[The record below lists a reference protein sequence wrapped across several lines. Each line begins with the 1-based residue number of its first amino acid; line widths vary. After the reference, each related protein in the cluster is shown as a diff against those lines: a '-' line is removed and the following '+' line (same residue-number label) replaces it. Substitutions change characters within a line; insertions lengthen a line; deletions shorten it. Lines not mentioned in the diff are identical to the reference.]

1 MKIEEKIKEKY
12 RELGR
17 LDENYSV
24 WLTRRAPFWRIGFDY
39 NLSVATG
46 NDPKKVVFNYCEDPL
61 DVWYRE
67 LRKNKRAQLS
77 IYTRTWLTW
86 NEAEDL
92 RDKIVAAG
100 GKAVIEKLRS
110 AEVLADMRSMLE
122 REIWQLE
129 QKLAVQK
136 AENRRKAAESRAAAV
151 EKGVVSPERLALVES
166 FFSGR
171 DVEYGFNKDGEV
183 DVYGDVTL
191 TADDLVNDEIPFSFG
206 KVEGSFDCSALALET
221 LRNAPYWVGGDFDC
235 SENMLEDL
243 EFCPSHVGGDF
254 VCTDNGEYPD
264 FSADSVDYLGGEFIC
279 DPTLEDL

>member
-1 MKIEEKIKEKY
+1 MKLEEKIKEKE
-12 RELGR
+12 RDLKR
-17 LDENYSV
+17 LEENYSV

-39 NLSVATG
+39 NLYVITG
-46 NDPKKVVFNYCEDPL
+46 NDPNNVVFSYRKDPV
-61 DVWYRE
+61 DEWYRE

-77 IYTRTWLTW
+77 VNTHTWLTW
-86 NEAEDL
+86 KEAEEF

-100 GKAVIEKLRS
+100 GKAVIEERYS
-110 AEVLADMRSMLE
+110 AEVLADKR
-122 REIWQLE
+122 RKIVQEILQLE
-129 QKLAVQK
+129 QKLADQK

-151 EKGVVSPERLALVES
+151 EKGVVGSERLALVEA

-191 TADDLVNDEIPFSFG
+191 TADDLVNDQIPFPFG
-206 KVEGSFDCSALALET
+206 RVEGNFDCSALALET
-221 LRNAPYWVGGDFDC
+221 LHNAPYWVGGDFDC

>member
-1 MKIEEKIKEKY
+1 MKLEEKIKEKE
-12 RELGR
+12 RDLKR

-24 WLTRRAPFWRIGFDY
+24 WLIRRAPFWRIGFDY
-39 NLSVATG
+39 NLYVITG
-46 NDPKKVVFNYCEDPL
+46 NDPNNVVFSYRKDPV
-61 DVWYRE
+61 DEWYRE

-77 IYTRTWLTW
+77 VNTHTWLTW
-86 NEAEDL
+86 KEAEEF

-100 GKAVIEKLRS
+100 GKAVIEERYS
-110 AEVLADMRSMLE
+110 AEVLADKR
-122 REIWQLE
+122 RKIVQEILQLE
-129 QKLAVQK
+129 QKLADQK

-151 EKGVVSPERLALVES
+151 EKGVVGSERLALVEA
-166 FFSGR
+166 FFGGR
-171 DVEYGFNKDGEV
+171 DVEYGFDKDGEV

-191 TADDLVNDEIPFSFG
+191 TADDLVNDQIPFPFG
-206 KVEGSFDCSALALET
+206 RVEGNFDCSALALET
-221 LRNAPYWVGGDFDC
+221 LHNAPYWVGGDFDC

>member
-1 MKIEEKIKEKY
+1 MKLEEKIKEKE
-12 RELGR
+12 RDLKR

-24 WLTRRAPFWRIGFDY
+24 WLIRRAPFWRIGFDY
-39 NLSVATG
+39 NLYVITG
-46 NDPKKVVFNYCEDPL
+46 NDPNNVVFSYRKDPV
-61 DVWYRE
+61 DEWYRE

-77 IYTRTWLTW
+77 VNTHTWLTW
-86 NEAEDL
+86 KEAEEF

-100 GKAVIEKLRS
+100 GKAVIEERYS
-110 AEVLADMRSMLE
+110 AEVLADKR
-122 REIWQLE
+122 RKIVQEILQLE
-129 QKLAVQK
+129 QKLADQK

-151 EKGVVSPERLALVES
+151 EKGVVGSERLVLVEA

-171 DVEYGFNKDGEV
+171 DVEYGFNRDGEV

-191 TADDLVNDEIPFSFG
+191 TADDLVNDQIPFPFG
-206 KVEGSFDCSALALET
+206 RVEGNFDCSALALET
-221 LRNAPYWVGGDFDC
+221 LHNAPYWVGGDFDC